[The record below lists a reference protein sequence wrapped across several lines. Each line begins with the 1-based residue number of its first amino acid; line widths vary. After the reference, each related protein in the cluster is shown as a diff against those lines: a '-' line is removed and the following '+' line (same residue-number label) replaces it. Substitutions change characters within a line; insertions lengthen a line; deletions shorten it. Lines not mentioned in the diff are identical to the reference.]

1 MTPTLM
7 QYLVIS
13 LLQIV
18 VVLGFVMTLVPLLT
32 FAERKVI
39 GYVQVR
45 LGATRVAGGL
55 WGAQRGRTHQ
65 SRTFTGGLNGFMWWL
80 GKWPVI
86 SIFRGLPMFIA
97 DALKLLTKEDIVP
110 VDADKVVF
118 VLSPAL
124 AMVAAFMVFAAIS
137 FAPGALFYFPAK
149 FPFLGGL
156 PFNGFLTDL
165 NVGLLFILGVA
176 SVGVY
181 GIVLGAWASNSK
193 YPLLGGLRSA
203 AQIVSYE
210 VPLTLSLLVPVVL
223 TGSLN
228 FNEMSTRM
236 AVDVPANGLVGIGRT
251 LLMFVGFFVYTTCGF
266 AETNRTP
273 FDLAEAENE
282 LVAGFHTEYSGMKFS
297 FFFLSE
303 YASMITVSALA
314 SAFFLGGHYL
324 MPFGLQPTW
333 NYFFEHSPNALLAW
347 TCTPSILWFLLKIFS
362 LLFVFLWVRATLPR
376 YRYDQLMNVGW
387 KFLIPYTLIMFVI
400 AALLRYAA

>member
-1 MTPTLM
+1 MTLT
-7 QYLVIS
+7 QYLTIS
-13 LLQIV
+13 MLQI
-18 VVLGFVMTLVPLLT
+18 LLIISFVMALVPMLT

-39 GYVQVR
+39 AYVQVR
-45 LGATRVAGGL
+45 LGATRIAGGL
-55 WGAQRGRTHQ
+55 WGNSMGTHRIT
-65 SRTFTGGLNGFMWWL
+65 SGINKAMWWL
-80 GKWPVI
+80 GWVPVL
-86 SIFRGLPMFIA
+86 SILRGLPIFLA
-97 DALKLLTKEDIVP
+97 DGIKLVTKEDIVP
-110 VDADKVVF
+110 ASADKAVF

-124 AMVAAFMVFAAIS
+124 AMVAAFTVFAAIG
-137 FAPGALFYFPAK
+137 FAPGPLFYFPAK

-210 VPLTLSLLVPVVL
+210 VPLTLSLMVPVVL

-236 AVDVPANGLVGIGRT
+236 ATDIPSNGFVGLCRT
-251 LLMFVGFFVYTTCGF
+251 ALMFVGFFVYTTCAF
-266 AETNRTP
+266 AETNRVP
-273 FDLAEAENE
+273 FDLAEAETE
-282 LVAGFHTEYSGMKFS
+282 LVSGFHTEYTGMKFGW
-297 FFFLSE
+297 FFLAE
-303 YASMITVSALA
+303 YAAMITVSALA

-324 MPFGLQPTW
+324 LPFGLQAYLGPVLGHLW
-333 NYFFEHSPNALLAW
+333 APLNEPHILYFLGKVF
-347 TCTPSILWFLLKIFS
+347 F

-376 YRYDQLMNVGW
+376 YRYDQLMEVGW
-387 KFLIPYTLIMFVI
+387 KFLIPYTLILFVV
-400 AALLRYAA
+400 AAIIRYAA